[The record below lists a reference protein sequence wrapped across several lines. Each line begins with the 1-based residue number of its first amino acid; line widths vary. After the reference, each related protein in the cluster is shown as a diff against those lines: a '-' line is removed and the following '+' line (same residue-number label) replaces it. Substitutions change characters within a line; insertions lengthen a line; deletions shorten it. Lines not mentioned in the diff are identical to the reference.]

1 MSVEWMY
8 LVLLGLI
15 TIIWY
20 LDRIVVLLS
29 RIEKLLMPGE
39 PKLSAEFYMIKNG
52 QEERLRK
59 MEVSGQQEF
68 NVKVKYTDDFENSA
82 EVENLK
88 IGMTDPSLG
97 TVVMNEDG
105 KSAKVKLNGKAGA
118 FQFTA
123 DADAKLGEG
132 EVLLHA
138 ESEEIVVKPGM
149 ATKAVMD
156 IELVTAPVPQPEPE
170 PQPEPQPEPEPA
182 PEPVPEAKK
191 ANKKK

>member
-8 LVLLGLI
+8 LVLLALMAI
-15 TIIWY
+15 VFY
-20 LDRIVVLLS
+20 LDKIASLLC
-29 RIEKLLMPGE
+29 RIEKLLQPKE

-59 MEVSGQQEF
+59 MEVSGKQKF
-68 NVKVKYTDDFENSA
+68 NVKVKYTDDVGNSA
-82 EVENLK
+82 EVENFALS
-88 IGMTDPSLG
+88 MTDPSLG
-97 TVVMNEDG
+97 IITMNQDG
-105 KSAKVKLNGKAGA
+105 KSASVELSGKAGA
-118 FQFTA
+118 FKFTA

-149 ATKAVMD
+149 ASKVVMD
-156 IELVTAPVPQPEPE
+156 IELVAAPVPEPV
-170 PQPEPQPEPEPA
+170 PQPEPQPEPA
-182 PEPVPEAKK
+182 PEEPVPAK